1 MKLKKWLK
9 RDNLIVLV
17 LLGVLLFVISLPTK
31 TDDRV
36 NEERNSIQLTDNTVV
51 ETVALG
57 KSKTD
62 YVEELEERLQ
72 TILSDVEGVGKVT
85 VMITLKASEE
95 LVLEKDE
102 SVNRSN
108 TSEEDSEGGKRTVSQ
123 LESGESTVYISSG
136 SNNEPYVIKTL
147 LPTVEGV
154 VVVAQG
160 AGTGNVNRN
169 ITEIVMALFGVEAHK
184 VQVVKMGVRR

>member
-31 TDDRV
+31 SDNSV
-36 NEERNSIQLTDNTVV
+36 KKEISSIQTTDSAAV

-57 KSKTD
+57 KSKKD
-62 YVEELEERLQ
+62 YVQELEERLKA
-72 TILSDVEGVGKVT
+72 TLSDVEGVGKVS

-136 SNNEPYVIKTL
+136 SNSEPYVIKTL

-184 VQVVKMGVRR
+184 VQVVKMGSSR

>member
-1 MKLKKWLK
+1 MKLEKWLK

-31 TDDRV
+31 SDDSVKKEIR
-36 NEERNSIQLTDNTVV
+36 SIQNTDSAVV

-57 KSKTD
+57 KSKKD
-62 YVEELEERLQ
+62 YVQELEERLKA
-72 TILSDVEGVGKVT
+72 TLSDMEGVGKVS

-136 SNNEPYVIKTL
+136 SNSEPYVIKTL

-184 VQVVKMGVRR
+184 VQVVKMGSSR

>member
-31 TDDRV
+31 SDNSV
-36 NEERNSIQLTDNTVV
+36 KKEISSIQTTDSAAV

-57 KSKTD
+57 KSKKD
-62 YVEELEERLQ
+62 YVQELEERLKA
-72 TILSDVEGVGKVT
+72 TLSDMEGVGKVS

-136 SNNEPYVIKTL
+136 SNSEPYVIKTL

-184 VQVVKMGVRR
+184 VQVVKMGSSR

>member
-31 TDDRV
+31 SDDSV
-36 NEERNSIQLTDNTVV
+36 KKEISSIQNTDSAAV

-57 KSKTD
+57 KSKKD
-62 YVEELEERLQ
+62 YVQELEERLKA
-72 TILSDVEGVGKVT
+72 TLSDMEGVGKVS

-136 SNNEPYVIKTL
+136 SNSEPYVIKTL

-184 VQVVKMGVRR
+184 VQVVKMGSSR

>member
-31 TDDRV
+31 SGDVGEKQENKVQQTGG
-36 NEERNSIQLTDNTVV
+36 IVV
-51 ETVALG
+51 ETLSSG
-57 KSKTD
+57 KSKND
-62 YVEELEERLQ
+62 YVKELEERLK
-72 TILSDVEGVGKVT
+72 TTLSDMEGVGKVS
-85 VMITLKASEE
+85 VMITLRASEE

-102 SVNRSN
+102 TVNRSN

-136 SNNEPYVIKTL
+136 SNSEPYVIKTL

-184 VQVVKMGVRR
+184 VQVVKMGSSR

>member
-31 TDDRV
+31 SDDSVKKEIR
-36 NEERNSIQLTDNTVV
+36 SIQNTDSAVV

-57 KSKTD
+57 KSKKD
-62 YVEELEERLQ
+62 YVQELEERLKA
-72 TILSDVEGVGKVT
+72 TLSDMEGVGKVS

-136 SNNEPYVIKTL
+136 SNSEPYVIKTL

-184 VQVVKMGVRR
+184 VQVVKMGSSR

>member
-31 TDDRV
+31 SDDSV
-36 NEERNSIQLTDNTVV
+36 KKEISSIQNTDSAVV

-57 KSKTD
+57 KSKKD
-62 YVEELEERLQ
+62 YVQELEERLKA
-72 TILSDVEGVGKVT
+72 TLSDMEGVGKVS

-136 SNNEPYVIKTL
+136 SNSEPYVIKTL

-184 VQVVKMGVRR
+184 VQVVKMGSSR

>member
-31 TDDRV
+31 SDNSV
-36 NEERNSIQLTDNTVV
+36 KKEISSIQNTDSAVV

-57 KSKTD
+57 KSKKD
-62 YVEELEERLQ
+62 YVQELEERLKA
-72 TILSDVEGVGKVT
+72 TLSDMEGVGKVS

-136 SNNEPYVIKTL
+136 SNSEPYVIKTL

-184 VQVVKMGVRR
+184 VQVVKMGSSR

>member
-31 TDDRV
+31 SDNSV
-36 NEERNSIQLTDNTVV
+36 KKEISSIQNTDSAVV

-62 YVEELEERLQ
+62 YVQELEERLKA
-72 TILSDVEGVGKVT
+72 TLSDMEGVGKVS

-136 SNNEPYVIKTL
+136 SNSEPYVIKTL

-184 VQVVKMGVRR
+184 VQVVKMGSSR

>member
-31 TDDRV
+31 SDDSV
-36 NEERNSIQLTDNTVV
+36 KKEITSIQNTDSAVV

-57 KSKTD
+57 KSKKD
-62 YVEELEERLQ
+62 YVQELEERLKA
-72 TILSDVEGVGKVT
+72 TLSDMEGVGKVS

-136 SNNEPYVIKTL
+136 SNSEPYVIKTL

-184 VQVVKMGVRR
+184 VQVVKMGSSR

>member
-72 TILSDVEGVGKVT
+72 TILSDVDGVGKVT

>member
-31 TDDRV
+31 SDGSV
-36 NEERNSIQLTDNTVV
+36 KKEISSIQTTDSAAV

-57 KSKTD
+57 KSKKD
-62 YVEELEERLQ
+62 YVQELEERLKA
-72 TILSDVEGVGKVT
+72 TLSDMEGVGKVS

-136 SNNEPYVIKTL
+136 SNSEPYVIKTL

-184 VQVVKMGVRR
+184 VQVVKMGSSR